1 MTAIF
6 FAKPGRD
13 SVGESEYKR
22 YEAFA
27 NAHGFSEGSVRFGD
41 ALYDTQPCYFKRI
54 GEKDFCVFCENIK
67 GKDFL
72 LFGKIN
78 ENIATESEKKERIT
92 DLLDYALDVAVA
104 IDGDDEVVRLFW
116 HNGGDIP
123 NGYEQW
129 ANQEISGRCE
139 YGNWR
144 LALLSSTRNGI
155 FNFDDIGAN
164 KLGEALE
171 DESKFGE
178 WVDELGNK
186 LKGGRGDGRR

>member
-6 FAKPGRD
+6 FAKPGKD
-13 SVGESEYKR
+13 AIGESEYER
-22 YEAFA
+22 YGAFA
-27 NAHGFSEGSVRFGD
+27 TAHGFSKGTVRFGD

-54 GEKDFCVFCENIK
+54 GENDFCVFCENIK
-67 GKDFL
+67 AKDFL
-72 LFGKIN
+72 LFGKTN
-78 ENIATESEKKERIT
+78 ENKVTESEKKERIT

-129 ANQEISGRCE
+129 ADQEIRGRYE

-144 LALLSSTRNGI
+144 LALLSSARNGI
-155 FNFDDIGAN
+155 FNLDDIGGN
-164 KLGEALE
+164 KLSEALE
-171 DESKFGE
+171 DELKFGK
-178 WVDELGNK
+178 WVEELGKK
-186 LKGGRGDGRR
+186 LKGGCDDGCP